1 MTAPS
6 RAIELQ
12 LPPRRRDPVFQ
23 PVVLGTRRFLAAPL
37 PGAAASAFRRDDAEP
52 PQVVPPEAA
61 EEGAGEEHGAAPSTL
76 VREDAHRPGPEGGS
90 AWVQAAAPP
99 PPDLEAVR
107 REAFERGVAEGRAAL
122 PWTDAEA
129 LRATVRAFTA
139 AASELAAARRS
150 YLLENRHVVVELACA
165 IAERVLGAPPATDR
179 AALTAL
185 VGRALELFPNDEPLA
200 LHLAPADRAIVE
212 AGLAEEMARLGRE
225 GRVRVVEDATLAPGE
240 ARLLGRSSDV
250 RASVAEVLERL
261 RAELADAVALDLPAS
276 DGGAR

>member
-107 REAFERGVAEGRAAL
+107 REAFERGVAEGRA
-122 PWTDAEA
+122 
-129 LRATVRAFTA
+129 
-139 AASELAAARRS
+139 
-150 YLLENRHVVVELACA
+150 
-165 IAERVLGAPPATDR
+165 
-179 AALTAL
+179 
-185 VGRALELFPNDEPLA
+185 
-200 LHLAPADRAIVE
+200 
-212 AGLAEEMARLGRE
+212 
-225 GRVRVVEDATLAPGE
+225 
-240 ARLLGRSSDV
+240 
-250 RASVAEVLERL
+250 
-261 RAELADAVALDLPAS
+261 
-276 DGGAR
+276 